1 MAMRLSRFFTS
12 ASVLFGAWQGGTLM
26 AWASEAAGASNS
38 SVNPLSIDPDL
49 AWFTLV
55 VFVLL
60 LMVLTKFAWKPLM
73 KGLEQREQTIA
84 NMIDEA
90 KRNNEEAAAKLRA
103 YEQKLA
109 EAATEAHEVMLQA
122 RRDAVAAGEKLLEDA
137 RAGADRE
144 RQRALTDI
152 ETAKNA
158 AVQHI
163 ADQSA
168 NLAFSLARKLIH
180 KELRP
185 EDHAALIRESLEQ
198 FPSEN

>member
-1 MAMRLSRFFTS
+1 MRLSRLITS
-12 ASVLFGAWQGGTLM
+12 ASVLFAAWQGGTLV
-26 AWASEAAGASNS
+26 AWAAEAAGSSNN
-38 SVNPLSIDPDL
+38 SVNPLTIDPDL
-49 AWFTLV
+49 AWYTMV

-60 LMVLTKFAWKPLM
+60 LLVLTKFAWKPLM
-73 KGLEQREQTIA
+73 KGLEQREKTIA

-90 KRNNEEAAAKLRA
+90 KRNNDEAAAKLLA

-109 EAATEAHEVMLQA
+109 EAATEAHEVVLRA
-122 RRDAVAAGEKLLEDA
+122 RRDAVAAGEKLIEEA

-144 RQRALTDI
+144 RQRALSDI
-152 ETAKNA
+152 EAAKNA

-185 EDHAALIRESLEQ
+185 EDHATLIRESLEQ

>member
-1 MAMRLSRFFTS
+1 MRFSRIVT
-12 ASVLFGAWQGGTLM
+12 AATVLVGAWQGGSLV
-26 AWASEAAGASNS
+26 AWASEAAGGADQAI
-38 SVNPLSIDPDL
+38 NPLMFDPDL

-60 LMVLTKFAWKPLM
+60 LLVLSKFAWKPLM

-84 NMIDEA
+84 KMIDEA
-90 KRNNEEAAAKLRA
+90 KRNNDEAAAKLRA

-109 EAATEAHEVMLQA
+109 EAATEAHEVVLQA
-122 RRDAVAAGEKLLEDA
+122 RRDAVAAGEKLIEDA
-137 RAGADRE
+137 RTGADRE
-144 RQRALTDI
+144 RQRALADI
-152 ETAKNA
+152 EAAKNA

-185 EDHAALIRESLEQ
+185 EDHANLIRESLEQ